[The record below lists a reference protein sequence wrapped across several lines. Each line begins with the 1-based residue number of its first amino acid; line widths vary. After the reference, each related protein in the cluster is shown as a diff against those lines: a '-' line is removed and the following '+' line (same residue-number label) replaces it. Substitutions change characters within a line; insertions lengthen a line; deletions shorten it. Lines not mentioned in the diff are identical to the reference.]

1 MRSYRKSS
9 SVSPA
14 RQRGAALLLV
24 LWTFALLSVLAA
36 EFARA
41 MREDAQST
49 INFKQETIAHY
60 VAVAGINEAI
70 LAVQTYNGDIEVDE
84 DRNGIFDDDED
95 DLDSDEDEDD
105 DEVSD
110 GDGQG
115 KKKRKDEDDG
125 LATIRAL
132 IAGRGV
138 WIDAA
143 FRGKSYQVRVTDETG
158 KISLNNSRL
167 DEAMLQA
174 IFENLDYDSK
184 DGEIIADSILDWR
197 DDNDLHRQNGAED
210 DYYEDLARP
219 YQAKDANFDAVAEL
233 LLVRGVTRG
242 MYHGEGEVPGL
253 KDIFTALHA
262 SSRITQT
269 AISDDLEYALCGD
282 VEEDSGEE
290 GDTFGASDGE
300 ISRSMADCLTDLG
313 LQVRRSARGRARL
326 TFATIEA
333 RVMDENEHTL
343 SHVGVAVAFRGD
355 GFRAL
360 QWYDSVYDED

>member
-1 MRSYRKSS
+1 
-9 SVSPA
+9 
-14 RQRGAALLLV
+14 
-24 LWTFALLSVLAA
+24 
-36 EFARA
+36 

-60 VAVAGINEAI
+60 IAVAGVNEVI

-95 DLDSDEDEDD
+95 DLDGDEDD

-115 KKKRKDEDDG
+115 KKKRKDKDDG
-125 LATIRAL
+125 LETIRAL
-132 IAGRGV
+132 IAGRGEWV
-138 WIDAA
+138 DGA
-143 FRGKSYQVRVTDETG
+143 FRGQSYQVRVTDETG
-158 KISLNNSRL
+158 KISLNNARL

-174 IFENLDYDSK
+174 IFENLDYDRK
-184 DGEIIADSILDWR
+184 DAEIIADSILDWR

-210 DYYEDLARP
+210 DYYEDLPRP

-233 LLVRGVTRG
+233 LLVRGVTRE
-242 MYHGEGEVPGL
+242 MYHGKGEIPGL

-269 AISDDLEYALCGD
+269 AISDELEYALCGD
-282 VEEDSGEE
+282 VEADSGEE

-300 ISRSMADCLTDLG
+300 ISRSMADCLADIG

-333 RVMDENEHTL
+333 RVVDENEHTL